1 MFIGW
6 VMTDGSINKHNNAIT
21 ITQGTQHSEYCEEI
35 TRCIEGC
42 GFKYTRAVRKRVGV
56 EWNQSGDCM
65 TWTISKGMPRGKRQG
80 QDRVE
85 KTRTVYLEGH
95 EPRSV

>member
-42 GFKYTRAVRKRVGV
+42 GFKYTRAVRNESESNGT
-56 EWNQSGDCM
+56 NLA
-65 TWTISKGMPRGKRQG
+65 TA
-80 QDRVE
+80 
-85 KTRTVYLEGH
+85 
-95 EPRSV
+95 